1 MDDRALRLTHLDRV
15 LYPATG
21 FTKGD
26 LVAYYLAV
34 ADVMLPHLRCR
45 PVTVGRFPAGVARA
59 GFAQTQLPGRPS
71 WLRTVPLALA
81 SGVVKRFPLVEEPA
95 ALASLAQI
103 GTIERSPPESRA
115 SSQPSC
121 HTS

>member
-15 LYPATG
+15 LYPETG

-34 ADVMLPHLRCR
+34 ADVMLPHPRCR

-59 GFAQTQLPGRPS
+59 GFAQTENPS
-71 WLRTVPLALA
+71 PRRRLFSDQSRRA
-81 SGVVKRFPLVEEPA
+81 KRA
-95 ALASLAQI
+95 ACQ
-103 GTIERSPPESRA
+103 PP
-115 SSQPSC
+115 
-121 HTS
+121 